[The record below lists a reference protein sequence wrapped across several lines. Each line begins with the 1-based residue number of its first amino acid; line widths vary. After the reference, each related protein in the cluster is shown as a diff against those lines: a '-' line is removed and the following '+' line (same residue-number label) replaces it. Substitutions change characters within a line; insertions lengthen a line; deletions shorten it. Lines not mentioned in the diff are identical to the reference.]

1 MQQASIGL
9 QNQPIFVNQFTR
21 EGVTFAKFVEIW

>member
-21 EGVTFAKFVEIW
+21 EDVTLTKFPRIW